1 MAYWLLKTEPSTY
14 SYGDLEK
21 AGKAVW
27 DGVANPVAL
36 RNIKA
41 AKPGD
46 LVIVYHTGDEKAAV
60 GVAEVTSAAYPDP
73 KAKDPSLVVFDLA
86 PKKRLA
92 APVTL
97 ATIKS
102 TPAFATSPLV
112 KQGRL
117 SVVPLDEGQWKAL
130 MALAKTKV

>member
-27 DGVANPVAL
+27 DGVSNPVAL
-36 RNIKA
+36 RNIQA
-41 AKPGD
+41 ARQGD
-46 LVIVYHTGDEKAAV
+46 LVVVYHTGDEKAAV
-60 GVAEVTSAAYPDP
+60 GIAELVSGPYVDP
-73 KAKDPSLVVFDLA
+73 KARDARLWVFDLA
-86 PKKRLA
+86 PRKRLA
-92 APVTL
+92 QPVTL

-102 TPAFATSPLV
+102 TAAFATSPLV

-117 SVVPLDEGQWKAL
+117 SVVPLDDAQWKAIL
-130 MALAKTKV
+130 ALAKTKL